1 MNSLLNIEKHIGI
14 WIAALLIS
22 SAAMSG
28 ALYYQYYLD
37 WEPCV
42 LCIQIR
48 VIMAGIMLLCALML
62 LLSRFPAMR
71 LIGFAGQAALAVWL
85 FIKSR
90 AIYRIET
97 GVDQAECMF
106 NAGLPEWLNLEAW
119 WPSVFEVRSACGDS
133 PELFM
138 GITMVEALYYSS
150 AITMILAI
158 VLALLSI
165 YAFVTR
171 KPQTLRY

>member
-1 MNSLLNIEKHIGI
+1 MNRLLNIEKHIGV
-14 WIAALLIS
+14 WIAALLTTALS
-22 SAAMSG
+22 LLG

-48 VIMAGIMLLCALML
+48 VIMAAIMLLSIVML
-62 LLSRFPAMR
+62 FFYQYRLPRLLGYAMQT
-71 LIGFAGQAALAVWL
+71 GLAIIL
-85 FIKSR
+85 FLKSR

-97 GVDQAECMF
+97 GLDQAECMF
-106 NAGLPEWLNLEAW
+106 NAGLPEWLNLEVW

-138 GITMVEALYYSS
+138 GISMVEALYYTS
-150 AITMILAI
+150 AVAMVIAVSFMLMSLFFLIKSKA
-158 VLALLSI
+158 S
-165 YAFVTR
+165 
-171 KPQTLRY
+171 